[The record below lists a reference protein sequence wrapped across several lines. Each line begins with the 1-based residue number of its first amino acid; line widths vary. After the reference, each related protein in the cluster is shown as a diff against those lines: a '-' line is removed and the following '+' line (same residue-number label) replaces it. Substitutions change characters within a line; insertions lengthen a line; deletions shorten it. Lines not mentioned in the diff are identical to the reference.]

1 MKGQELME
9 ALSYVDEEYIAAADR
24 KPPHRLRWQPF
35 AAACLVL
42 VLAGVWRFFPK
53 METKEAAWEDA
64 SPMAMASGT
73 ARSSKEMDE
82 GTGAAVMMAS
92 PFAEMTVQ
100 VLEWTEEGA
109 RCRVVDPMNSGY
121 EAGQELAVVLPEVM
135 EASLDQE
142 AAPVYRVSFLMTEET
157 DTITAA
163 GWTLEEK
170 E

>member
-1 MKGQELME
+1 
-9 ALSYVDEEYIAAADR
+9 
-24 KPPHRLRWQPF
+24 
-35 AAACLVL
+35 
-42 VLAGVWRFFPK
+42 
-53 METKEAAWEDA
+53 
-64 SPMAMASGT
+64 MAMASGT
-73 ARSSKEMDE
+73 ARSSKEMDA
-82 GTGAAVMMAS
+82 GNGAAVMMAS

-121 EAGQELAVVLPEVM
+121 EAGQELAVVLPEVT

-142 AAPVYRVSFLMTEET
+142 AAPVYRVSFLMNEET
-157 DTITAA
+157 GTITAA